1 MWHGNPQL
9 SRLNFQ
15 ELWIAYFIDLH
26 QQFQKAPWCWARSS
40 DKKTV
45 LTAHGA
51 EMNRSGSLM
60 MTEGNYEMSWVVSEI
75 VFGVVYLVLN
85 IKTYCFSLG

>member
-51 EMNRSGSLM
+51 EMNRSGSVM
-60 MTEGNYEMSWVVSEI
+60 MTEGKYEM
-75 VFGVVYLVLN
+75 VLLDN
-85 IKTYCFSLG
+85 LGKMTCNFDLPGS